1 MSSEGE
7 EKPLIQVSP
16 DQRGKQ
22 KLHGSQHEC
31 CASRPRVTD
40 QGICIREH
48 L

>member
-7 EKPLIQVSP
+7 GKPLIQVSP

-31 CASRPRVTD
+31 CAGRPAVTD